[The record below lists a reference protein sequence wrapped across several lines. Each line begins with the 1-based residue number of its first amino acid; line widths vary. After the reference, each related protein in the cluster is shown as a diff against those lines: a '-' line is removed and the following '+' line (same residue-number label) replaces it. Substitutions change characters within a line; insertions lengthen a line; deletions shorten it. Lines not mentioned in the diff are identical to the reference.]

1 MKKRLICLFLAVLM
15 LVSVAVFPANAAAC
29 KGAVTTTAL
38 NMRSGASTSSNI
50 ITVMPGGAGVL
61 VVSTSNGWSKII
73 YNGKEGYASQ
83 QYLQSRD
90 TVSGS
95 FGSGTITG
103 NSVRFRSGAGT
114 SSSIIKELDKGTQVS
129 ITGIS
134 GNWFAV
140 SYNGK
145 SGYVSA
151 DYVSLGGGS
160 TPAPNPTPA
169 PTPTSAP
176 TPAPSSQPTSQ
187 YTGKIIGTSVRMRS
201 GAGTSYD
208 TLGYYSNGVSMTI
221 LGSTD
226 GWYKV
231 SYNGKTGYV
240 SGTYMHVTPKETYST
255 LKDGSVNGSSVR
267 LRMGPSSGDFSI
279 VKSCA
284 KGTALKISGVFGDW
298 YEVSVG
304 GTYGYMSKS
313 YVTVGSTSSSSTTTP
328 SPEQSMSGV
337 GTITANGVR
346 MRSGPGTSYATI
358 GYYNRG
364 TQMNITGKSGNWY
377 AVSYN
382 GLKGY
387 VSADYMTKGAVNSV
401 ADQIVATAK
410 QYQGVPY
417 VWGGT
422 SPKGFDCSG
431 LVYYVYG
438 QYGYSLQRRASLQY
452 QYNGVSVSKAN
463 LQPGDLVFFSDD
475 VDPIGH
481 VGIYIGNGQFIHA
494 SSGKG
499 CVTISDL
506 SGYYYAQHYTGA
518 KRIIGS

>member
-1 MKKRLICLFLAVLM
+1 MKKRIICLFMAVLM
-15 LVSVAVFPANAAAC
+15 LAGLVVVPASAASC
-29 KGAVTTTAL
+29 RGAVTTTAL
-38 NMRSGASTSSNI
+38 NLRSQANTSSAI
-50 ITVMPGGAGVL
+50 QTTMPGGSGVL
-61 VVSTSNGWSKII
+61 VLSSDNGWCKII

-83 QYLQSRD
+83 QYLQFKD

-95 FGSGTITG
+95 FGTGTVTG
-103 NSVRFRSGAGT
+103 SNVRFRSGPGT
-114 SSSIIKELDKGTQVS
+114 GHKIISELGKGTQLS
-129 ITGIS
+129 LTGIS
-134 GNWFAV
+134 GNWFAATCGGK
-140 SYNGK
+140 NG
-145 SGYVSA
+145 YISA
-151 DYVSLGGGS
+151 DYVSVSAGTSAAAPS
-160 TPAPNPTPA
+160 TPAPAAQPESGS
-169 PTPTSAP
+169 SA
-176 TPAPSSQPTSQ
+176 

-201 GAGTSYD
+201 GASTSSD
-208 TLGYYSNGVSMTI
+208 TLGYYSNGVSMNV

-240 SGTYMHVTPKETYST
+240 SGSYMHVTPKESYTE

-267 LRMGPSSGDFSI
+267 LRMGPSSSDFSI
-279 VKSCA
+279 IKSCA

-304 GTYGYMSKS
+304 GTYGYMSKT
-313 YVTVGSTSSSSTTTP
+313 YVTVGKTSASVPTA
-328 SPEQSMSGV
+328 EQSLDGV
-337 GTITANGVR
+337 GTITANSVR
-346 MRSGPGTSYATI
+346 MRGGPGTSYAII
-358 GYYNRG
+358 GYYNKG
-364 TQMNITGKSGNWY
+364 TQMKITGKTGNWY
-377 AVSYN
+377 AVTYG

-387 VSADYMTKGAVNSV
+387 VSSDYMKMGSTNSQ

-410 QYQGVPY
+410 QYLGVPY

-452 QYNGVSVSKAN
+452 QYNGTSVSKAN

-481 VGIYIGNGQFIHA
+481 VGMYIGGGQFIHA

-506 SGYYYAQHYTGA
+506 SGTYYAQHYTGA
-518 KRIIGS
+518 KRIL